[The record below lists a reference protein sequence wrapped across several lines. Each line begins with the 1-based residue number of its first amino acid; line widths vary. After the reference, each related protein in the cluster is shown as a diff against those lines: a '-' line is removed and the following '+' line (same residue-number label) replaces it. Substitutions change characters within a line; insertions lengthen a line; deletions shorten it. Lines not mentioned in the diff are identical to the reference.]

1 MGFWIKDIRQ
11 AARRLAKSRSFFLTV
26 VLMLALGIG
35 ATTTVFS
42 LIQGILL
49 RPLPFRDPGRL
60 VQLGEHVGENPGI
73 GITARR
79 HPSLFDGRPKLS
91 HPWAHSPEPA
101 LHSLAV
107 LPLKIFLRRA

>member
-1 MGFWIKDIRQ
+1 MGFWIRDLQQ
-11 AARRLAKSRSFFLTV
+11 AARRLAKSGSFFLTV

-73 GITARR
+73 GITAR
-79 HPSLFDGRPKLS
+79 D
-91 HPWAHSPEPA
+91 
-101 LHSLAV
+101 
-107 LPLKIFLRRA
+107 IRAYSTETQA